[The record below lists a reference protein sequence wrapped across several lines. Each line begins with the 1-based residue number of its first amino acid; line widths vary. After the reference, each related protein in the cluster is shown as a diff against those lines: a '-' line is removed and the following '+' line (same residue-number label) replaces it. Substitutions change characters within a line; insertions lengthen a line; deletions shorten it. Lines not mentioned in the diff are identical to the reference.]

1 MDELA
6 YLSALELADHIRTR
20 ELSSREAVEAMV
32 RRIERLDG
40 QTNLVVTID
49 VEAAREMAAA
59 ADAAQV
65 AGYDLGPLH
74 GVPITVKDSFETAG
88 MRTTSGAPE
97 LATHVPERDA
107 DPVALLREAG
117 AVIVGKTNL
126 PLYAGDFQSYN
137 EVFGVSSNPWD
148 RARTVG
154 GSSGGSAGAL
164 AAGFTPLEI
173 GSDIAG
179 SIRNPAHTCGV
190 VGHKPSYGIVSAR
203 GQIPGPPGTLTQA
216 DLAVAGP
223 LARTVDDCEMALELL
238 AGPDS
243 WHDIAWSLELPP
255 PRTTATKDLRVA
267 VWFDEPSAPLSAEV
281 RELLGRAADEL
292 SDDGALVDDDPRPGF
307 DFETGVENF
316 QRLLGAALAGSWSHD
331 EIERMAGDA
340 PEGGLGVANATMR
353 HRGWLSA
360 NEKRLQ
366 HRARWAEFF
375 ETWDVVLLP
384 VSPVAAI
391 PHDRSEP
398 WSARTIDVDGEA
410 RSYAE
415 QASWLGLT
423 GASYLPA
430 TVVPVGTT
438 TEGLPVGIQIAGP
451 YLEDRTTLAVARHL
465 EELLGGFTPPPGY
478 DR

>member
-6 YLSALELADHIRTR
+6 YLSAMELADRIRAG
-20 ELSSREAVEAMV
+20 ELSSREAVDAMV
-32 RRIERLDG
+32 DRIERVDG
-40 QTNLVVTID
+40 PTNLVVTVD
-49 VEAAREMAAA
+49 AETARRMADA
-59 ADAAQV
+59 ADAAQA

-107 DPVALLREAG
+107 DPVARLREAG

-126 PLYAGDFQSYN
+126 PIYAGDFQSYN

-148 RARTVG
+148 RSRTVG

-164 AAGFTPLEI
+164 AAGLTPLEL

-238 AGPDS
+238 SGADS

-267 VWFDEPSAPLSAEV
+267 VWFDEPSAPLSTDV
-281 RELLGRAADEL
+281 RELLLGAAEALADA
-292 SDDGALVDDDPRPGF
+292 GALVDDEPRPGF
-307 DFETGVENF
+307 DFEVAVDNF
-316 QRLLGAALAGSWSHD
+316 RRLLGSALSGSWSHA
-331 EIERMAGDA
+331 EIEEMAGRPA
-340 PEGGLGVANATMR
+340 EGALGVANATMR

-384 VSPVAAI
+384 ASPLAAI
-391 PHDRSEP
+391 RHDRSEP

-410 RSYAE
+410 RSYDE

-423 GASYLPA
+423 GAAYLPA
-430 TVVPVGTT
+430 TVVPVGRTSD
-438 TEGLPVGIQIAGP
+438 GLPVGIQVAGP
-451 YLEDRTTLAVARHL
+451 FLEDRTTLAVARLL
-465 EELLGGFTPPPGY
+465 EDLLGGFVPPPGY
-478 DR
+478 A